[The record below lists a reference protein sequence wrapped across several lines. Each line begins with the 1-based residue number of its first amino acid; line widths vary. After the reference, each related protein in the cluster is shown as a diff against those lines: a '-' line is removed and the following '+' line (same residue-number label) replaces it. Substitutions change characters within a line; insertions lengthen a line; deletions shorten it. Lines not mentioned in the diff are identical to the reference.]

1 MARKIRFDRRLGML
15 LLAVWLIGQ
24 GLASAIHLDFNGIH
38 VVLGV
43 LALVAGVLLLID
55 R

>member
-1 MARKIRFDRRLGML
+1 MARKVRFDRRLGML

-24 GLASAIHLDFNGIH
+24 GLASAIHLNFSGIH
-38 VVLGV
+38 VILGG
-43 LALVAGVLLLID
+43 LAIAAGVLLLID